1 MSDVRAGAATE
12 SPTVGQPGTDGKFAL
27 AGFAFFWQ
35 VGFSPELKTSV

>member
-12 SPTVGQPGTDGKFAL
+12 SPAVGQPETDGKFAL